1 MRALEG
7 CLELLRVFRA
17 VESCLELL
25 RGFRAV
31 DLFRA
36 FESCLELLIAV
47 DSHLKLLR
55 AD

>member
-47 DSHLKLLR
+47 DSRLKLLR